1 MESKED
7 QIKKV
12 MGQEDVNKMVVSAEI
27 AGYTFNR
34 SKKEVKLKVSA
45 GSIGMDMNKLNEL
58 VESEWGVT
66 LVIIQ
71 NNYETNTPEGQTELF
86 DDEGNPNVEENDE
99 EGRN

>member
-12 MGQEDVNKMVVSAEI
+12 MGEKDVKKIVVSAEI

-58 VESEWGVT
+58 VESELGVT

-71 NNYETNTPEGQTELF
+71 TTPEANTPEGQTELF
-86 DDEGNPNVEENDE
+86 DDEGNPKLEDNDE
-99 EGRN
+99 ERKN

>member
-27 AGYTFNR
+27 TGYTFNR

-66 LVIIQ
+66 LIIIQ

-86 DDEGNPNVEENDE
+86 DDEGNSNVEENDE